1 MKLSQQIG
9 GGFLILT
16 TLVFVCGGVGYYGVD
31 RLSESINYVT
41 GPAWNAAD
49 GSMEGSIGVEA
60 QIIAINSIFSKGDEK
75 VAMERLENGRA
86 MEEDALTRMIASD
99 LLSEDQVSSVK
110 EVRKEFAIASREV
123 LERYKQYRDLL
134 TQMI

>member
-9 GGFLILT
+9 GGFLVLT
-16 TLVFVCGGVGYYGVD
+16 ILVFVCGGVGYYGVD
-31 RLSESINYVT
+31 RLSQSINYVT

-60 QIIAINSIFSKGDEK
+60 QIIAIDSIFSKGDEA
-75 VAMERLENGRA
+75 VAMQRLENGRA

-99 LLSEDQVSSVK
+99 LLSEDQV
-110 EVRKEFAIASREV
+110 
-123 LERYKQYRDLL
+123 
-134 TQMI
+134 